1 MTLTDLDPDPQP
13 IDPPPSRARRRRQ
26 QRSLLPDSQNERS
39 NYLEAIAHQLTP
51 SYDFYLSSLLAG
63 LLLVVALITS
73 APALLILAILFS
85 PFLGPVI
92 GLGLSTA
99 TGSLRFFW
107 KSLTSY
113 LAAALIIFG
122 FGALSG
128 AIAPI
133 IRDSPVAAWTAW
145 NSYDW
150 TNFLVIAIGVGL
162 CVYTLVR
169 SPRQRPLVAS
179 VAIAYGLIPPL
190 AAAGFNL
197 TAVVG
202 VIWLQSL
209 LVAGIHLAWAVVVAI
224 AVFIMVGLNPRTLLG
239 YLFTALLVGILVA
252 ALVSARKPQMPA
264 MGPEPTNPPV
274 VFVTTLTPTTMVTT
288 PAPEISA
295 IPRDPT
301 ATFTPTITF
310 LPTGSPTSTITPQP
324 TPVWARVSAP
334 TGGGAYLRDAP
345 DGKILSS
352 ILNGNMLEV
361 ISEPMRGNNGVIWVQ
376 VRTEDGFVGWIVQS
390 LLATATPSV
399 GW

>member
-1 MTLTDLDPDPQP
+1 MNLTDLDPDALPL
-13 IDPPPSRARRRRQ
+13 DPPPSRARRRRQ

-39 NYLEAIAHQLTP
+39 TFLEAIAHQLTP

-63 LLLVVALITS
+63 VFFVAALVS
-73 APALLILAILFS
+73 GAPGLLILAVLFS

-107 KSLTSY
+107 KSITSY

-122 FGALSG
+122 FGALGG
-128 AIAPI
+128 ALAPI
-133 IRDSPVAAWTAW
+133 IQNNLITAWTAW

-179 VAIAYGLIPPL
+179 VAIAYGLFPPL

-197 TAVVG
+197 TAISGAV
-202 VIWLQSL
+202 WLQGL
-209 LVAGIHLAWAVVVAI
+209 LVAGVHLAWAVLVVI
-224 AVFIMVGLNPRTLLG
+224 AVFIMVGLNLRTLLG
-239 YLFTALLVGILVA
+239 YLFTALLVGLLVA

-264 MGPEPTNPPV
+264 LVPESTQLPV
-274 VFVTTLTPTTMVTT
+274 VVNPSATPTVLAATMVPET
-288 PAPEISA
+288 PA
-295 IPRDPT
+295 IPGSPT
-301 ATFTPTITF
+301 ATSTPTITF
-310 LPTGSPTSTITPQP
+310 VPTGSPTSTITPQP
-324 TPVWARVSAP
+324 TPIWARVTAP

-361 ISEPMRGNNGVIWVQ
+361 ISEPIRGNNGVIWVQ

-390 LLATATPSV
+390 LLATATPAA